1 MSGDSRKDFIL
12 ATIGNH
18 FGYSTADGAVSHI
31 LSSRELNTF
40 LDDASCP
47 VLAAHA
53 ELIQDVRL
61 IQPYNQL
68 DVEASTDNWLVFFKL
83 TPSVLTPDNLHSTVL
98 ISSLLDSPLD
108 TLYHSLRKVYAPVL
122 LRDARWSKAV
132 DPKIQSLLTDLE
144 AGLGSAL
151 RRFGKVGVED
161 GAAPSE
167 ASRLSTIL
175 CPSDEFQYW
184 AEAAL
189 SGTKLASRER
199 AQHFQELFQPIT
211 TQFANID
218 SLTFSEAL
226 ELVEI
231 SQDTLDDV
239 WKQTDHHPPYPE
251 ERMAHLL
258 SVVSDSFGRFVQ
270 QKLSACDFWAG
281 SFTQVRAALQ
291 DGIMVCDKWS
301 SAAEMLTAQFWKQYS
316 LHQWRGG
323 AFASPPLSQ
332 LIQRLEE
339 VSLWDSVCAF
349 MCMCMSTMW
358 EYSWRCMHVCVH
370 VHVYGDACKRKA
382 NFGW

>member
-349 MCMCMSTMW
+349 MCMSTMW

-370 VHVYGDACKRKA
+370 VHVYGDAWKRKA